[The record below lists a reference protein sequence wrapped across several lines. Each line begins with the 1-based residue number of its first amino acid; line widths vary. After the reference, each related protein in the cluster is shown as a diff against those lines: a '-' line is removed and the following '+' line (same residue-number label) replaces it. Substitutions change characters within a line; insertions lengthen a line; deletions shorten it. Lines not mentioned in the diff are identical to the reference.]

1 MSNTIL
7 TIGIARVQYNE
18 NLKNNRTNYSLTIK
32 TYHFR
37 GIYKSTYSPA
47 SFCILFFL
55 TLSTNFRKTSTTRR
69 TTITKTEMY
78 RVRVELF

>member
-55 TLSTNFRKTSTTRR
+55 TLSTNFRKTSKTRR
-69 TTITKTEMY
+69 SSDNHKKSNEQS
-78 RVRVELF
+78 